1 MLHFDYTDW
10 LVYPN
15 KGKYYIGG
23 NIKLKKLLNISSVG
37 FLIGGLLVGCGT
49 EAAKEVETKIEPA
62 KEVKVDSAKVDP
74 KEWKD
79 LSSAGDLTKA
89 DFSTN
94 AKDWIESTL
103 YQLNLETPD
112 KYIEAGFD
120 EEYDQYMK
128 AMSLTNVLGTYIKVE
143 GIDLNKDFE
152 NIHSLAT
159 IIQAEHEKRTE
170 HLELEYVQEKYGANK
185 QAANQEW
192 KPATQRQQQAFEYL
206 KQLVNDVNIAI
217 NETATGEAFGVSNQL
232 DGEKVEVLKSF
243 INE

>member
-1 MLHFDYTDW
+1 MI
-10 LVYPN
+10 YPN
-15 KGKYYIGG
+15 KGKDFTGG
-23 NIKLKKLLNISSVG
+23 NRKLKKLLITGSVG
-37 FLIGGLLVGCGT
+37 VLIGGLLVGCGT
-49 EAAKEVETKIEPA
+49 EAAKEVGPKIEHA
-62 KEVKVDSAKVDP
+62 KEVKVESAKIDP

-120 EEYDQYMK
+120 EAYDQYMK

-170 HLELEYVQEKYGANK
+170 HHELEYVQEKYGANK

-192 KPATQRQQQAFEYL
+192 KPATQRQQQAFDYL

-217 NETATGEAFGVSNQL
+217 NKTTTREAFGVSNQL
-232 DGEKVEVLKSF
+232 DGEKVEALQSF